1 MCSQTWTPLPPPSP
15 ANFKVRGWVQI
26 CPSRLLSAGSLRLD
40 MCSYLIL
47 CWFSEWLM
55 VTGMWF
61 PFFIID
67 SSLFLIILL
76 TKFKIHEIN
85 RMHWEYKQLIPNYGS
100 FKWLENTV
108 KWGKICSSRH
118 LPNIQNEI
126 LEKLKC
132 VFQRIA
138 WQFVS
143 FHLVV
148 PFYNIPAFHIYN
160 EVTLQFFQKFQNLQ
174 LYDYFNFYSTIVLP
188 IPIHKV

>member
-1 MCSQTWTPLPPPSP
+1 MYVRRFGWQTLKWGVGCKSAAVVYSQ
-15 ANFKVRGWVQI
+15 QD
-26 CPSRLLSAGSLRLD
+26 LSGSD

-47 CWFSEWLM
+47 CWFSEWLV
-55 VTGMWF
+55 VTRVWF

-85 RMHWEYKQLIPNYGS
+85 WMHWEYKQLIPNYGS

-108 KWGKICSSRH
+108 KWGKIYSSRH

-126 LEKLKC
+126 LEKQKC

-148 PFYNIPAFHIYN
+148 PFYNIPAFHI
-160 EVTLQFFQKFQNLQ
+160 
-174 LYDYFNFYSTIVLP
+174 
-188 IPIHKV
+188 